1 LGVLVL
7 LPPSEG
13 KAAPR
18 RGVPLR
24 PETWPAGLAEP
35 RSRVVDA
42 LERLC
47 LGDLDVA
54 MATLGV
60 GPTQADDVRHNA
72 RLRELPT
79 APAERIYTGVLYDA
93 LGLDSLDATAHR
105 RALARLAIVS
115 SVYGL
120 VRPGERIAPY
130 RLGGGVTLPALG
142 GVAAHWR
149 RVLDPAV
156 RDLAGRGLVVDLRS
170 STYAAFWRP
179 APDLAPRVV
188 AVRVLHEVDGRR
200 QIVSHFNK
208 ATKGRL
214 VRSLL
219 EDGRDASTPRAFAA
233 LLTDLGW
240 RVELGTATKGGTP
253 LDVIVS
259 ALGPTALPELRVE
272 HLPRPGRLGVVEPQ

>member
-1 LGVLVL
+1 VLIL

-18 RGVPLR
+18 RGAPFR
-24 PETWPAGLAEP
+24 PDTWPVGLAEP
-35 RSRVVDA
+35 RERVISA

-47 LGDLDVA
+47 QGDPGAAIASLG
-54 MATLGV
+54 LG
-60 GPTQADDVRHNA
+60 PNQADDVRRNA

-93 LGLDSLDATAHR
+93 LGLTALDASSHR

-115 SVYGL
+115 SLYGL

-130 RLGGGVTLPALG
+130 RLGGAVTLPGLG

-149 RVLDPAV
+149 RALDPVV
-156 RDLAGRGLVVDLRS
+156 REAAGSGLVVDLRS
-170 STYAAFWRP
+170 STYAGFWRP
-179 APDLAPRVV
+179 AADLTRRVV
-188 AVRVLHEVDGRR
+188 TVRVLHEVNGRR
-200 QIVSHFNK
+200 QVVSHFNK

-214 VRSLL
+214 VRALL
-219 EDGRDASTPRAFAA
+219 EDGRDARTPRALAA

-240 RVELGTATKGGTP
+240 TVETDSAGTGLDVVVVEL
-253 LDVIVS
+253 
-259 ALGPTALPELRVE
+259 
-272 HLPRPGRLGVVEPQ
+272 